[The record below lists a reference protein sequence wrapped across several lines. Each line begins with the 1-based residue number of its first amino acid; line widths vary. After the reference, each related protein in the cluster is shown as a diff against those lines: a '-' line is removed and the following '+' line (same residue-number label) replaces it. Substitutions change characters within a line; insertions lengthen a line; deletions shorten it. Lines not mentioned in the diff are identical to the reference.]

1 MKGKTKQR
9 IMAAV
14 LTLVMTVSL
23 LPLELFGGVVQV
35 KAATKTIDFS
45 SGLTAGTVYGDPNE
59 ISFVVL
65 EDMPA
70 KADSAATVDGVDYPC
85 YVQGKNNASPKG
97 GDIPTTGAAFKI
109 TAAVDGKITFV
120 TKSASKTYHF
130 VRDNAGTA
138 DEIKTDIAVPTGA
151 LSFDVQAGNTYY
163 FYLDGSKACVYG
175 VSYTFSDYKKTAVD
189 VSGGL
194 LAASEYGDPQ
204 IATIHV
210 LEDMPVKADSAAT
223 VDGVDYP
230 CYVQG
235 KNNASPK
242 GGDIPTTGAAFKITA
257 VADGKIT
264 FVTKSASKTYHFV
277 RDDAGT
283 ADEIKTDT
291 AVPTGALSFDIQTGN
306 TYYFY
311 LDGSKVCVYGIVLE
325 KGTPEID
332 WSTVADPV
340 LNAPTVSDGTI
351 SVPYDAVIGE
361 TGGEQIT
368 VDMLKDGVVVDT
380 KVNKAPGTSGT
391 LEFKPSE
398 TGTYTFVGKLE
409 RDGKES
415 KISNEVSADFALPL
429 DKPVI
434 RAGASK
440 GNGSIVVEWNAVPE
454 ADSYKVYCDNV
465 LAGTTE
471 STSYVVTGLTVGQ
484 EYALTVAAVR
494 GAEEGPVSD
503 EFKVTA
509 TQEAQTVWAF
519 TRYGSSTDDAH
530 NGYIGD
536 ANEGSVTVYSEG
548 GKGKI
553 VPASTDGVAFYY
565 TAVPTDTN
573 FTLRANV
580 HVDNWT
586 MSNGQ
591 EGFGLLAT
599 DRLGP
604 NGDATDFWNNQYMA
618 CASKVEYYWNSDK
631 QEVSTTGDKYTM
643 KCGIG
648 VIEKTGVTKDN
659 LAKLQASDTETVK
672 NEFSTVTTTLDTS
685 APKAGL
691 ETGTYNIIGNATS
704 PVEGTFSEITDFV
717 LEIQKNNTGYFITY
731 LDQEGNVINQQKY
744 YNPDALNQLDS
755 DNVYVGFFASRN
767 ARATFSNIQFS
778 TIPASEDAPAESRP
792 ITMIEPTFTVQSAK
806 VSNSADYTLSMLS
819 NVAGTVRIR
828 LNGTTLEE
836 TYPVKADVRCD
847 YPIVFTKDGTN
858 SISLK
863 FTPDAAQELPEYT
876 ALANADPIKVTQEVK
891 WSNKFAGIEN
901 LYVSPEGKSS
911 GDGTKEKPL
920 DIYSAINFVQ
930 PGQTII
936 LMEGTYDL
944 EQTVKIERGID
955 GTAEQNIRMI
965 ADPEATSRPVLDFAG
980 RCPGVV
986 IGGDYWYFSGF
997 DVTRSQNAQKGIQVS
1012 GSNNVLDNI
1021 NAYHN
1026 GNTGIQISRMY
1037 SSDAT
1042 IEDWPANNLILNCTS
1057 YGNAD
1062 AGYEDADGFAAKLTV
1077 GEGNVF
1083 DGCVAYNNADDG
1095 WDLFAKVETGPIGS
1109 VTIKNCVAYANGYLE
1124 DGTNAGNGNGFKMGG
1139 SSITGYH
1146 KLINSYAFFNKAKGI
1161 DSNSCPDIQVENS
1174 ISYNNESYNV
1184 AFYTNTASKT
1194 DFAATGIISFKDSS
1208 VKSGLDQGDSFKK
1221 ISQDESKYLNDTNYY
1236 WNGTQSAN
1244 TSGATA
1250 TADWFKSLEFTGVTR
1265 NVDGTINMHG
1275 FLELTDVAPAGIGAV
1290 PGGTPSQIELTQK
1303 LKADVSVSIPE
1314 TVLTDEVKKA
1324 TGCNT
1329 VDELVVYLKTQV
1341 EKNDAA
1347 KKILGD
1353 VSNSAVYEVTILT
1366 SIDGINW
1373 IPVTEENF
1381 PAKGVNVILPYPDG
1395 TNKNDFDF
1403 VVAHLITMNCN
1414 GEKAGTIEYLKPD
1427 KTRTGLKVHV
1437 NSASPFAIGFA
1448 EVEYEEELASISSVK
1463 TGDTTPVAPLLALML
1478 ASAGIC
1484 GVYVFRRKRSF

>member
-9 IMAAV
+9 IMAVV
-14 LTLVMTVSL
+14 LTLVMAVSL
-23 LPLELFGGVVQV
+23 LPLELLGGGVVQV
-35 KAATKTIDFS
+35 KAADS
-45 SGLTAGTVYGDPNE
+45 TVHVFD
-59 ISFVVL
+59 
-65 EDMPA
+65 
-70 KADSAATVDGVDYPC
+70 
-85 YVQGKNNASPKG
+85 ASQFT
-97 GDIPTTGAAFKI
+97 TTGDAHGQKYDNDYFE
-109 TAAVDGKITFV
+109 AVGSGKMKV
-120 TKSASKTYHF
+120 AK
-130 VRDNAGTA
+130 VPDNA
-138 DEIKTDIAVPTGA
+138 PT
-151 LSFDVQAGNTYY
+151 SYNGNTYSHILQIDGKFTADGRGLVFTTSGPAEVTIY
-163 FYLDGSKACVYG
+163 AGCKNGKAEKLSIGEYTSGSAPSNVKEIGVFEPDKTKPGEYSYSIDKAGTYIIGSATNGALIWYLCVDETPSSAPEVSNVTAVLDNSAQKATVSWDELNGLGTAKVSLSYSTDNGSTWKLIDDKIMQGTKTYVHDLASVNSASILYKVESKANSNNSA
-175 VSYTFSDYKKTAVD
+175 VSANAINWVLPRPDWAN
-189 VSGGL
+189 VSAPTVNIVQTSGKGSVTITWDMDL
-194 LAASEYGDPQ
+194 SADGADRVE
-204 IATIHV
+204 IA
-210 LEDMPVKADSAAT
+210 LKD
-223 VDGVDYP
+223 
-230 CYVQG
+230 
-235 KNNASPK
+235 
-242 GGDIPTTGAAFKITA
+242 
-257 VADGKIT
+257 ADGKT
-264 FVTKSASKTYHFV
+264 
-277 RDDAGT
+277 
-283 ADEIKTDT
+283 
-291 AVPTGALSFDIQTGN
+291 
-306 TYYFY
+306 
-311 LDGSKVCVYGIVLE
+311 
-325 KGTPEID
+325 
-332 WSTVADPV
+332 
-340 LNAPTVSDGTI
+340 
-351 SVPYDAVIGE
+351 
-361 TGGEQIT
+361 
-368 VDMLKDGVVVDT
+368 VDT
-380 KVNKAPGTSGT
+380 KEVTKTDDDIAEAKTYEVPLTSSGT
-391 LEFKPSE
+391 YDVTITAK
-398 TGTYTFVGKLE
+398 
-409 RDGKES
+409 RDSYDSTDTDQNVKTASGNVNY
-415 KISNEVSADFALPL
+415 ILPL
-429 DKPVI
+429 AKPVI

-440 GNGSIVVEWNAVPE
+440 GNGSIIVEWDTVPE

-484 EYALTVAAVR
+484 KYALTVVAVR

-509 TQEAQTVWAF
+509 TQEAQAVWSF

-580 HVDNWT
+580 HVDKWT
-586 MSNGQ
+586 LSNGQ

-599 DRLGP
+599 DRLGT
-604 NGDATDFWNNQYMA
+604 NGDSTEFWNNQYMA

-631 QEVSTTGDKYTM
+631 QEVSATGDKYTM
-643 KCGIG
+643 KSGIG

-659 LAKLQASDTETVK
+659 LAKLQAGDTETVK

-691 ETGTYNIIGNATS
+691 ESGTYNIIGNATS
-704 PVEGTFSEITDFV
+704 PAEGTFSEITDFI

-744 YNPDALNQLDS
+744 YYPDALNQLDS

-792 ITMIEPTFTVQSAK
+792 ITMIEPIFTVQSAK

-863 FTPDAAQELPEYT
+863 FTPDPAQELPEYT
-876 ALANADPIKVTQEVK
+876 ALANTDPIKVTQEVK

-901 LYVSPEGKSS
+901 LYVSPEGKAS

-1208 VKSGLDQGDSFKK
+1208 VKSGLDKGDDFKK
-1221 ISQDESKYLNDTNYY
+1221 ISQDETKYLNEANYY

-1244 TSGATA
+1244 TAGATA

-1275 FLELTDVAPAGIGAV
+1275 FLELTDAAPVGIGAV
-1290 PGGTPSQIELTQK
+1290 PGGTPSQAELTQK

-1353 VSNSAVYEVTILT
+1353 VANSAVYEVTILT

-1373 IPVTEENF
+1373 TPVTEENF

-1437 NSASPFAIGFA
+1437 NSASPFAIGWA
-1448 EVEYEEELASISSVK
+1448 EVEYEEEELAPISSVK
-1463 TGDTTPVAPLLALML
+1463 TGDTTPVAPLLAIML